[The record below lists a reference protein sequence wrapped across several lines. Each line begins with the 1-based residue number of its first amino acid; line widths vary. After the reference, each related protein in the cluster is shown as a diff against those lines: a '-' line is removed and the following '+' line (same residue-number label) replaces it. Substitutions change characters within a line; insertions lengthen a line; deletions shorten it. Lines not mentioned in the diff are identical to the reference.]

1 MIDDF
6 SKHQQKIIKNYY
18 QNIDKISLQK
28 LSELVTELFL
38 SEGKKRQTLWKTAI
52 AAMKKI
58 GLPQSRIDHL
68 VEKNDPALLAKLV
81 QELHGST

>member
-38 SEGKKRQTLWKTAI
+38 SEGKKRQTLWKAAI

-68 VEKNDPALLAKLV
+68 VEKNDPALLAQLV